1 MKSTNMGSLD
11 IVNGGLLGRILN
23 PFAATTTCKNGS
35 AKGAFC
41 HGWAENHEN
50 STTNL

>member
-11 IVNGGLLGRILN
+11 IVNGGIFGRILN
-23 PFAATTTCKNGS
+23 PFATTTTCKNRS

-41 HGWAENHEN
+41 HGWTENYEN
-50 STTNL
+50 STTN